1 MSSTVIDGKSLAIQV
16 RDKVKDEVNIL
27 ESKYS
32 IAPNLNVI
40 QVGTD
45 PPSLVYV
52 RNKQIAAQKAG
63 MCAKDI
69 HLPEKISQKE
79 LISKIMELNIDP
91 GVHGILVQLPLPYH
105 IDTGKIIDAIDP
117 NKDVDGVHPIN
128 IGRLSQGRQ
137 LFVPATPA
145 GVQRMLLES
154 GINPTGQH
162 VVICGRS
169 NIVGKPLALLLSQ
182 QNHGANSTVTVC
194 HSKTRDI
201 ANFTRQAD
209 ILVAAIGKPLFI
221 NSGMVKEGAVIIDV
235 GINRIDDHKRKNGY
249 RLVGDVDFDSVL
261 GKVSS
266 ISPVPGGV
274 GPMTIAM
281 LLENTLLATR
291 LAVGDLTIEY

>member
-1 MSSTVIDGKSLAIQV
+1 MGVLDLSSTIIDGKSLAIQV

-117 NKDVDGVHPIN
+117 NIGLGVYKTNLKAKEN
-128 IGRLSQGRQ
+128 IQKK
-137 LFVPATPA
+137 
-145 GVQRMLLES
+145 
-154 GINPTGQH
+154 I
-162 VVICGRS
+162 
-169 NIVGKPLALLLSQ
+169 K
-182 QNHGANSTVTVC
+182 
-194 HSKTRDI
+194 KI
-201 ANFTRQAD
+201 AE
-209 ILVAAIGKPLFI
+209 II
-221 NSGMVKEGAVIIDV
+221 KEL
-235 GINRIDDHKRKNGY
+235 KN
-249 RLVGDVDFDSVL
+249 
-261 GKVSS
+261 
-266 ISPVPGGV
+266 
-274 GPMTIAM
+274 T
-281 LLENTLLATR
+281 
-291 LAVGDLTIEY
+291 